1 MVYLILADGF
11 EEIEAIEPLDIL
23 RRGGVTV
30 KTVSIMNSINV
41 KGAHGITLKADISVS
56 DVDVNDMDNIY
67 KFVCD
72 FYENRFSVRKL
83 KKYTD
88 IEQVLA
94 VAGQIVN
101 RVLDMMKREGVS
113 LPNAQTAEKK
123 RKSRI
128 LCRLIGFLKSKE

>member
-1 MVYLILADGF
+1 MITP
-11 EEIEAIEPLDIL
+11 IELHFYDRNNEVI
-23 RRGGVTV
+23 
-30 KTVSIMNSINV
+30 KTYSQSIIKWKFFKNAVQMGDSENF
-41 KGAHGITLKADISVS
+41 
-56 DVDVNDMDNIY
+56 DVNDMDNIY

-128 LCRLIGFLKSKE
+128 LCRLIGFLKLRG